1 MQLDN
6 QRIFSKKI
14 KVPELLKDK
23 LQLMTNC
30 DLSVHEIDLF
40 NVSLSCI
47 EKQIQ
52 IDNINL
58 NDFCKINVVF
68 TKDGSFS
75 FHENHEFRSGMQ
87 LYLATYRMNKIREQ
101 NADWYT
107 LFVYVEE
114 LTHYFWRIYNEDE
127 VKYKVVEILHDI
139 FPKLTVEKMKE
150 NNIKWE

>member
-40 NVSLSCI
+40 NVFLSCI
-47 EKQIQ
+47 EKQMQ

-68 TKDGSFS
+68 TKDG
-75 FHENHEFRSGMQ
+75 
-87 LYLATYRMNKIREQ
+87 
-101 NADWYT
+101 
-107 LFVYVEE
+107 
-114 LTHYFWRIYNEDE
+114 
-127 VKYKVVEILHDI
+127 
-139 FPKLTVEKMKE
+139 
-150 NNIKWE
+150 